1 MKNPMK
7 STRGI
12 RARWAVNT
20 LLPVIVILI
29 TLAAALC
36 VTVSNYYS
44 GIMLSRVINNAET
57 TADFFNRYLV
67 SASDFYTAARNFTN
81 EFSDKDFIEMQTVSA
96 GGDIIYSS
104 SGIVNGYPPG
114 TPDVS
119 ACSRSR
125 TLKSYPGAD
134 SLTGERVISV
144 STPLYNSEGRLAG
157 YFRFVTSLERAD
169 RTIGRFILF
178 IILTAAVILLLILWT
193 NLYFLRS
200 IVTPVRQINEAAKKI
215 AAGKY
220 GETIS
225 GTYNDEIGEL
235 AETINFM
242 SVEIDRSEKVKN
254 DFISSVSHELRTPL
268 TAITGWAETL
278 EDSMDS
284 PAILKRGLSVITR
297 ESGNLK
303 GMLDELLDFSRMESG
318 RLAVHFGQVNVGDE
332 LEDVT
337 FSFSAVLAQDDFAVR
352 YENKLGDDVWISAY
366 RARLRQVFVILIDN
380 ARKHARE
387 GKYLDLTL
395 SGGMFRE
402 GEPCVTV
409 TFRDY
414 GPGIPEADLPHV
426 TEKFFKGSSR
436 RPGNGIGLAVAKE
449 IVTLHDGSLMIRN
462 AEEGSGTQITVRL
475 PYTHE
480 TSEEETS
487 HGA

>member
-1 MKNPMK
+1 MKKPINQ
-7 STRGI
+7 TRGI
-12 RARWAVNT
+12 RARWAINT
-20 LLPVIVILI
+20 LLPVVAILI
-29 TLAAALC
+29 TLGAVLS
-36 VTVSNYYS
+36 VTVSNYYR
-44 GIMLSRVINNAET
+44 GIMLSRVISNAET

-67 SASDFYTAARNFTN
+67 SASDFYTAARSFTN
-81 EFSDKDFIEMQTVSA
+81 EFSDKDYIEMQTVSA

-119 ACSRSR
+119 ACSVSR
-125 TLKSYPGAD
+125 TLKTYTGAD

-144 STPLYNSEGRLAG
+144 STPLYDSEGRLSG
-157 YFRFVTSLERAD
+157 YFRFVTSMERAD
-169 RTIGRFILF
+169 RAIGRFILL
-178 IILTAAVILLLILWT
+178 IVLIDAAILLLILWT

-200 IVTPVRQINEAAKKI
+200 IVTPVRKINEAAKKI

-220 GETIS
+220 GETITD
-225 GTYNDEIGEL
+225 TYNDEIGEL

-268 TAITGWAETL
+268 TAITGWSETL
-278 EDSMDS
+278 ETSMDS
-284 PAILKRGLSVITR
+284 PAILKRGLSVISR

-318 RLAVHFGQVNVGDE
+318 RLAVHFGQVNVSDE

-337 FSFSAVLAQDDFAVR
+337 FSFSATLAQDGFSIR
-352 YENKLGDDVWISAY
+352 YENKLGDDVWISAD

-380 ARKHARE
+380 ARKHACD
-387 GKYLDLTL
+387 GKFLDLTL
-395 SGGMFRE
+395 TGGMFRE

-426 TEKFFKGSSR
+426 TEKFYKGSSK

-449 IVTLHDGSLMIRN
+449 IVTLHDGSLLIQN
-462 AEEGSGTQITVRL
+462 AEEGTGTQITVKL

-480 TSEEETS
+480 NPEEAKN

>member
-1 MKNPMK
+1 MKNPIQN
-7 STRGI
+7 TRGI
-12 RARWAVNT
+12 RARWAINT

-29 TLAAALC
+29 TVSAVLCAA
-36 VTVSNYYS
+36 VSEYYN

-81 EFSDKDFIEMQTVSA
+81 EFSSKDYIEMQTVSA

-125 TLKSYPGAD
+125 TLKSYSGPD

-144 STPLYNSEGRLAG
+144 STPLYSSEGRLAG

-169 RTIGRFILF
+169 HVVGRFILL
-178 IILTAAVILLLILWT
+178 IILAASAILLLILWT

-225 GTYNDEIGEL
+225 GAYNDEIGEL

-278 EDSMDS
+278 EGSMDS
-284 PAILKRGLSVITR
+284 PAILKRGLAVITR

-303 GMLDELLDFSRMESG
+303 EMLDELLDFSRMESG
-318 RLAVHFGQVNVGDE
+318 RLAVHFGQINPGDE
-332 LEDVT
+332 LEDVA
-337 FSFSAVLAQDDFAVR
+337 FSFSAVLAQEDFSIR
-352 YENKLGDDVWISAY
+352 YENNLGDDVWISAD

-380 ARKHARE
+380 ARKHAHE
-387 GKYLDLTL
+387 GKFLDITL

-409 TFRDY
+409 VFRDY

-426 TEKFFKGSSR
+426 TEKFYKGSSR

-449 IVTLHDGSLMIRN
+449 IVTLHDGSLLIRN
-462 AEEGSGTQITVRL
+462 AEEGTGTEITVKL
-475 PYTHE
+475 PYTHDNA
-480 TSEEETS
+480 EEEPS
-487 HGA
+487 HDA

>member
-1 MKNPMK
+1 
-7 STRGI
+7 
-12 RARWAVNT
+12 
-20 LLPVIVILI
+20 
-29 TLAAALC
+29 
-36 VTVSNYYS
+36 
-44 GIMLSRVINNAET
+44 
-57 TADFFNRYLV
+57 
-67 SASDFYTAARNFTN
+67 
-81 EFSDKDFIEMQTVSA
+81 
-96 GGDIIYSS
+96 
-104 SGIVNGYPPG
+104 
-114 TPDVS
+114 
-119 ACSRSR
+119 
-125 TLKSYPGAD
+125 
-134 SLTGERVISV
+134 
-144 STPLYNSEGRLAG
+144 
-157 YFRFVTSLERAD
+157 
-169 RTIGRFILF
+169 
-178 IILTAAVILLLILWT
+178 
-193 NLYFLRS
+193 
-200 IVTPVRQINEAAKKI
+200 
-215 AAGKY
+215 
-220 GETIS
+220 
-225 GTYNDEIGEL
+225 
-235 AETINFM
+235 
-242 SVEIDRSEKVKN
+242 
-254 DFISSVSHELRTPL
+254 
-268 TAITGWAETL
+268 
-278 EDSMDS
+278 MDS

-352 YENKLGDDVWISAY
+352 YENKLGDDVWISAD

>member
-125 TLKSYPGAD
+125 TLKSYTGAD

-352 YENKLGDDVWISAY
+352 YENKLGDDVWISAD